1 MRVFIAAGET
11 SGDLLGAALMEAIRH
26 RRPEVSFEGIS
37 GPRMQQRGCPSV
49 YPMERL
55 SVMGLFESFG
65 RYPELIPMRRRLAAR
80 LIANPPDVFV
90 GIDAPD
96 FNLSLELALRA
107 AGVPTVHY
115 VSPSVWAWRRY
126 RLRKIA
132 RAVDRMLVLFPFERD
147 FYRAH
152 NVPVRFVGH
161 PMADEIPL
169 ESDTGAARRDLGLD
183 REREWIAL
191 LPGSRAS
198 EVRYLAEPMVLT
210 ARWLARRR
218 PGIGFVVPIVGPE
231 VRVLFEDALR
241 RHGAGLELRL
251 VDGRG
256 REVMAASNA
265 VLAASGTAT
274 LEALLLKRPMV
285 ITYRTMGLTWLIGRR
300 MLHVDH
306 VGLPNL
312 LAGEEIVPELLQHD
326 AQPDRLGAALLRY
339 LESPELVDALT
350 ARFSGIHHSLRNDA
364 STRAAEAVLELS
376 DARAGRAT

>member
-11 SGDLLGAALMEAIRH
+11 SGDLLGAGLIEEIR
-26 RRPEVSFEGIS
+26 RRSPQAAFEGIA
-37 GPRMQQRGCPSV
+37 GPHMQSKGCKSV

-65 RYPELIPMRRRLAAR
+65 RYPELIPMRRRLAAQ

-96 FNLSLELALRA
+96 FNLTLELALRR

-132 RAVDRMLVLFPFERD
+132 RAVDRMLVLFPFEQA

-152 NVPVRFVGH
+152 DVPVQFVGH

-169 ESDTGAARRDLGLD
+169 NVDAGAARRSLGLD
-183 REREWIAL
+183 ADREWVAL
-191 LPGSRAS
+191 LPGSRVS
-198 EVRYLAEPMVLT
+198 EVGYLAEPMVR
-210 ARWLARRR
+210 AAGWLSQRR
-218 PGIGFVVPIVGPE
+218 PGVGFIAPMVNAE
-231 VRVLFEDALR
+231 VRGLFEAAMTS
-241 RHGAGLELRL
+241 HGGAPDVQL
-251 VDGRG
+251 VDGRA
-256 REVMAASNA
+256 REVMTASDC

-285 ITYRTMGLTWLIGRR
+285 ITYRTNPLTWMIGRR

-312 LAGEEIVPELLQHD
+312 LAGEKIVPELLQQD

-339 LESPELVDALT
+339 LESPALADT
-350 ARFSGIHHSLRNDA
+350 LRARFSEIHATLKNDA
-364 STRAAEAVLELS
+364 SAGAAAAVLEM
-376 DARAGRAT
+376 AEG